1 MRYKA
6 GYKAQK
12 RQELLV
18 ISGQLAKKNGFSATG
33 VDGFMQ
39 AAGVTSGAFY
49 SHFSSKN
56 DLFKALIENE
66 LQNSIQM
73 WQDNPHQ
80 DLTAW
85 IDFEIERYLSLEHV
99 QKAEHGC
106 ILPALAT
113 EVARAEDDIKSIYQQ
128 ELMRGQQLF
137 AQHLANE
144 ALAWGF
150 MSQLVGAIL
159 LARSISDLEMQKS
172 ILKSSQYF
180 IHQALEQHQK
190 SLPKK

>member
-159 LARSISDLEMQKS
+159 LARSISDLEIQKS